1 MFSQAT
7 KRIMVVDDEP
17 DIVSIVQNILKR
29 YGYDNIDSFTNPIE
43 ALHEF
48 ESTNVASCDNNN
60 RYDLLILDVRMPVMS
75 GYEFAKKVKS
85 IDPKVKV
92 ILITAFEIEDK
103 EIAGLPVIK
112 YDELVKK
119 PFALNTI
126 CKAVERQL
134 ATHGQ

>member
-1 MFSQAT
+1 MFSPAA

-17 DIVSIVQNILKR
+17 DIVAIVQNILKR
-29 YGYDNIDSFTNPIE
+29 YGYSHIDSFINPIE

-48 ESTNVASCDNNN
+48 EVANVASHDA
-60 RYDLLILDVRMPVMS
+60 RYNLLILDVRMPVIS
-75 GYEFAKKVKS
+75 GYEFAKKAKS
-85 IDPKVKV
+85 MDPKIKL
-92 ILITAFEIEDK
+92 ILMTAFEIADEASPD
-103 EIAGLPVIK
+103 IPVIK

-134 ATHGQ
+134 AADSQ